1 MVSRRDL
8 PWIVWLIWG
17 ALLVE
22 IVASIIG
29 RSWPSLMISVITLLL
44 TWLPIAYSDRF
55 GIKIPVRFATAAVV
69 FIFATLFLGEIGDF
83 YEKFW
88 WWDVILHSGSAL
100 AFGII
105 GFVLIFMLFEGDR
118 FAAPP
123 LAIAFLSFCVAMA
136 IGGVW
141 ETFEFAMDQIFG
153 LNMQKSGLVDTMW
166 DLIVDALGA
175 LTAAIVG
182 YCYLKEPSEP
192 GALRS
197 WINSFIEKN
206 RDRYKKLGDQGAEN
220 NQSERRD

>member
-1 MVSRRDL
+1 MVSRRDI

-141 ETFEFAMDQIFG
+141 EIFEFAMDQIFG

>member
-141 ETFEFAMDQIFG
+141 EIFEFAMDQIFG

>member
-141 ETFEFAMDQIFG
+141 EIFEFAMDQIFG

-206 RDRYKKLGDQGAEN
+206 RDRYKKLGDPGAEN

>member
-1 MVSRRDL
+1 MVSRRDI

-105 GFVLIFMLFEGDR
+105 GFVLIFILFEGDR

-141 ETFEFAMDQIFG
+141 EIFEFAMDQIFG

-206 RDRYKKLGDQGAEN
+206 RDCYKKLGDPGAEN